1 MDFPLSL
8 YYVISMSLCLFPL
21 PSPYITVISP
31 PSTLAKL
38 KQCFLWRKNTKAKD
52 TFLSTRAKTGFE
64 SFGYREYLR
73 DQLLLRRK
81 IMLCFPLWSIQGAW
95 TRPKLWITRRKTA
108 KSCPKL
114 FISALYLVYTL
125 NKYHVNHVKL
135 WNKVCANIFGSLVIP
150 IVFPVWNKCF

>member
-1 MDFPLSL
+1 M
-8 YYVISMSLCLFPL
+8 LFVEKKHE
-21 PSPYITVISP
+21 SKRY
-31 PSTLAKL
+31 
-38 KQCFLWRKNTKAKD
+38 
-52 TFLSTRAKTGFE
+52 FLSTRAKTGFE

-114 FISALYLVYTL
+114 FISVLYLVYTL
-125 NKYHVNHVKL
+125 NKYHVNQDIIFVFKFTQILTCSPTYYSALSWFEKYFWRHCKMSMSP
-135 WNKVCANIFGSLVIP
+135 CAPLHLGTYEWVP
-150 IVFPVWNKCF
+150 I